1 MRKCLTYLPDFGGKG
16 YHKWITVR
24 VRNYMTHIIRSQ
36 VYTPTYYKPEEDDVV
51 LGNHIA
57 GFFVVQIARM
67 LRGFPSIGDTWSTQ
81 ETMFAISMA
90 TGSMPHGAFEDID
103 RCFHFANN
111 WDEPDSVDWEDVY
124 LDKKFKAPATAKHRK
139 KHLYHQG
146 RT

>member
-67 LRGFPSIGDTWSTQ
+67 LRGFPSIRDTWSTW
-81 ETMFAISMA
+81 ETLRACRAGRLKTSTAAFTSPTIGTRPMVSIRRMF
-90 TGSMPHGAFEDID
+90 T
-103 RCFHFANN
+103 
-111 WDEPDSVDWEDVY
+111 
-124 LDKKFKAPATAKHRK
+124 
-139 KHLYHQG
+139 
-146 RT
+146 